1 MDHRRLLAIIA
12 SLGMT
17 FLVSWTV
24 LPLVIP
30 PSRPY
35 SLFQLIE
42 VVLWQGIGTVG
53 WPFAIFGALLSLLFE
68 PASVDGGALLLVL
81 MYPAMLLLL
90 LRVLTSAVPRRCQLI
105 VLHLLLILSFAAV
118 WYRVLNGYDFMLG

>member
-1 MDHRRLLAIIA
+1 MARDRDGGLAPRD
-12 SLGMT
+12 LRGN
-17 FLVSWTV
+17 LC
-24 LPLVIP
+24 
-30 PSRPY
+30 
-35 SLFQLIE
+35 
-42 VVLWQGIGTVG
+42 
-53 WPFAIFGALLSLLFE
+53 LLFE
-68 PASVDGGALLLVL
+68 PASVDAGALLLVL